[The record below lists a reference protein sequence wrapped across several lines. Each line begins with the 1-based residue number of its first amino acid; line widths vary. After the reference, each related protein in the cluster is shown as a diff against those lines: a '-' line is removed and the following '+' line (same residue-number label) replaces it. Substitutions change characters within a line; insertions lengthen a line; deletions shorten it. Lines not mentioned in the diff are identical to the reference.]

1 MKTLQEA
8 QSLVESLIASA
19 KVEPVVEAPVVE
31 AAAADELIDVEITGA
46 ADLEDGTM
54 MELKVG
60 AGK

>member
-1 MKTLQEA
+1 M
-8 QSLVESLIASA
+8 
-19 KVEPVVEAPVVE
+19 EPVVEAPVVE